1 MGDLRFQKPKV
12 FDPSLADRQLQ
23 QQPNQ
28 SAKAQQLRDLGFD
41 ETHAMHEWEEKFRE
55 VSDQLEEA
63 RGQMAQMQQEL
74 QGVKESEVREKK
86 KLQSFQQVN
95 KSQSALVR
103 AELQKCRRRLTHTQ
117 AIAARL
123 RDQAHWFQAQS
134 PTLVLPSHLQGLP
147 TEEDA
152 AEEAQELAQ
161 LHERWEKDIAQLLS
175 DEVWGGASEGGKS
188 SSAAPGNGAL
198 EVAKKRIQDL
208 EAALRSSKTSNG
220 DASAKVASSGD
231 SVPSSELEA
240 AQKESKD
247 SAKKLKQLATAYK
260 ELDAK
265 LKERDVQLAAARAEA
280 NKAPKT
286 KPLPADMVN
295 RIRSLIADER
305 AKLAELRA
313 AVTAE
318 VTQNLPQIFQ
328 EVVQSKAY
336 LLDNVIHEA
345 AKEWKDKYAA
355 ECDKRRKLHNLVQ
368 ELRGNIRVYCRVR
381 PLMQDREKE
390 SCISFPSPAEISIR
404 NESLGTKK
412 TWQFNEVFD
421 EVSTQEMVFES
432 IRDLVVSMM
441 DGYNVCIFAYG
452 QTGAGKTHSMQGTAE
467 QPGIYIRTFR
477 HLFDVARERRDRRV
491 QLKGSIVE
499 IYNDEI
505 KDLLADET
513 RKKLQVRQGKEGRQ
527 VEVPG
532 LTARPVTTPEEV
544 QDLLDLGQRNRSV
557 AATDMNSHS
566 SRSHLLVQIHCHMT
580 SNDGKQTYSCITLV
594 DLAGSERLKQSGA
607 TGDRAK
613 EAMHINKSLSALG
626 DVINARATKNGHVPY
641 RNSTLTHMLQDSL
654 GGDSKTLM
662 LLQINPSTE
671 FVEES
676 LCSLQFGARVN
687 AVEMKKEK

>member
-23 QQPNQ
+23 QKPQ
-28 SAKAQQLRDLGFD
+28 SSKAQQLQDLGFD
-41 ETHAMHEWEEKFRE
+41 ESHAVQEWEEKCRE
-55 VSDQLEEA
+55 ASEQLEDA
-63 RGQMAQMQQEL
+63 RAQMLQMKQEL
-74 QGVKESEVREKK
+74 DMIKESESREKK

-103 AELQKCRRRLTHTQ
+103 AELLKCRRRLTHTQ

-134 PTLVLPSHLQGLP
+134 PGLMLPPQLQGLP

-152 AEEAQELAQ
+152 AEEAQELGQ
-161 LHERWEKDIAQLLS
+161 LHERWEKDIAQLLAEEAWTGQPS
-175 DEVWGGASEGGKS
+175 GACL
-188 SSAAPGNGAL
+188 GNNGDL
-198 EVAKKRIQDL
+198 EAAKKRIQDL
-208 EAALRSSKTSNG
+208 EAALRSKPTNGTSVTKAVSSDNG
-220 DASAKVASSGD
+220 QLQT
-231 SVPSSELEA
+231 ELEA
-240 AQKESKD
+240 AQKEQKESV
-247 SAKKLKQLATAYK
+247 KKLKQLASAYK
-260 ELDAK
+260 ELDQK
-265 LKERDVQLAAARAEA
+265 SKGLEAALTAAQ
-280 NKAPKT
+280 NKAPQT
-286 KPLPADMVN
+286 KPLPAAMVN
-295 RIRSLIADER
+295 QIRSLIADER
-305 AKLAELRA
+305 AKLADLRTG
-313 AVTAE
+313 VTRE
-318 VTQNLPQIFQ
+318 ITETLPQIFQ
-328 EVVQSKAY
+328 EVVASKSH
-336 LLDNVIHEA
+336 LLNDVIHEA
-345 AKEWKDKYAA
+345 AKEWKDKYAL

-381 PLMQDREKE
+381 PLMQDRDGET
-390 SCISFPSPAEISIR
+390 CIGFPSPAEISIR
-404 NESLGTKK
+404 NESMGTKK

-421 EVSTQEMVFES
+421 ENSTQELVFSS
-432 IRDLVVSMM
+432 IRDLVVSTI

-452 QTGAGKTHSMQGTAE
+452 QTGSGKTHSMQGTPE
-467 QPGIYIRTFR
+467 KPGIYMRTFT
-477 HLFDVARERRDRRV
+477 HLFEVAKERKDRKV
-491 QLKGSIVE
+491 QLKVSIVE

-505 KDLLADET
+505 KDLLSIEDE

-532 LTARPVTTPEEV
+532 LTTQPVTNAQEV
-544 QDLLDLGQRNRSV
+544 QDLLDLGQKNRSV
-557 AATDMNSHS
+557 AATDMNAHS
-566 SRSHLLVQIHCHMT
+566 SRSHLLVQIHGYMKPVE
-580 SNDGKQTYSCITLV
+580 GKPIYSTITLV

-662 LLQINPSTE
+662 LLQINPSAE
-671 FVEES
+671 FVDES

-687 AVEMKKEK
+687 AVEMKKG